1 MKYSITSDFIEKV
14 LEAHVQG
21 NTVRLSNGEEF
32 TFETSP
38 DEQGVLFLVQGE
50 KRIPI
55 AVIQDGS
62 AAVKLSLNGYT
73 YSIDALSERD
83 RFFRQLL
90 KDTARKGSSAMKVA
104 TPMPGLLKSISVK
117 QGQHVKKGERLFI
130 LEAMKMENEI
140 KSPMEG
146 VVGVVQ
152 ATAGTAVEKNFLLC
166 MIETV
171 GVKEESVKEESV
183 KEESV
188 KEV

>member
-1 MKYSITSDFIEKV
+1 MNYSLTSDFVEKA
-14 LEAHVQG
+14 LDAHVQD
-21 NTVRLSNGEEF
+21 NTVRLSNGEEYA
-32 TFETSP
+32 FETSP

-55 AVIQDGS
+55 VVIQDGS
-62 AAVKLSLNGYT
+62 SSVRLSLNGYT

-90 KDTARKGSSAMKVA
+90 KDTATKGSSAMKVVA
-104 TPMPGLLKSISVK
+104 PMPGLLKSLNVK
-117 QGQHVKKGERLFI
+117 QGQRVKKGERLFI

-146 VVGVVQ
+146 IVGVVQ

-166 MIETV
+166 MIEAAPA
-171 GVKEESVKEESV
+171 KEE
-183 KEESV
+183 
-188 KEV
+188 